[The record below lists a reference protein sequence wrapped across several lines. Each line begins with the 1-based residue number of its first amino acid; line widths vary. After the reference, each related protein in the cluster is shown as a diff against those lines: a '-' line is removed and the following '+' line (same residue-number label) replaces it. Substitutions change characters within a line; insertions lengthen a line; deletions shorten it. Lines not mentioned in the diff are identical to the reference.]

1 MKMPRVP
8 AKVLIAEDEP
18 ELRRLIRMALEEEPF
33 ELLEVADAVAALAVA
48 LRERPDVI
56 VLDRRMPG
64 GDGLEVCRALRAD
77 PRTAPSKIL
86 LLTVRAQNVDRLEGF
101 RAGAD
106 DYVAKPFSPTQLVDK
121 VNAVLRQG
129 EPA

>member
-1 MKMPRVP
+1 MPRVP

-18 ELRRLIRMALEEEPF
+18 ELRGLIRMALEVEPF
-33 ELLEVADAVAALAVA
+33 ELLEVGDAKAAIEVAR
-48 LRERPDVI
+48 RERPDVI

-64 GDGLEVCRALRAD
+64 GDGLDVCRTLRSD
-77 PRTAPSKIL
+77 PRTAPAKIL

-106 DYVAKPFSPTQLVDK
+106 DYVAKPFSPLQLVEK
-121 VNAVLRQG
+121 IRAVLRG
-129 EPA
+129 GNA

>member
-1 MKMPRVP
+1 MPRVP

-18 ELRRLIRMALEEEPF
+18 ELRGLIRTALEDEPF
-33 ELLEVADAVAALAVA
+33 ELLEAADAAAALDVA
-48 LRERPDVI
+48 RRERPDVI

-77 PRTAPSKIL
+77 PRTAPAKIL

-106 DYVAKPFSPTQLVDK
+106 DYVAKPFSPMQLVEK
-121 VNAVLRQG
+121 VNAVLRQE

>member
-1 MKMPRVP
+1 MTMPRVP

-18 ELRRLIRMALEEEPF
+18 ELRGLIRMALQDEPF
-33 ELLEVADAVAALAVA
+33 ELLEVADAYAALAVA

-106 DYVAKPFSPTQLVDK
+106 DYVAKPFSPTQLVEK

>member
-1 MKMPRVP
+1 MPRVA

-18 ELRRLIRMALEEEPF
+18 ELRSLIRMALEFAPF
-33 ELLEVADAVAALAVA
+33 ELLETADADATLEVAR
-48 LRERPDVI
+48 RERPDLI
-56 VLDRRMPG
+56 LLDRRMPG
-64 GDGLEVCRALRAD
+64 ADGLDVCRALRAD
-77 PRTAPSKIL
+77 PRTAPARIV

-106 DYVAKPFSPTQLVDK
+106 DYVTKPFSPNQLAEK
-121 VNAVLRQG
+121 VHAVLQRAE

>member
-1 MKMPRVP
+1 MPRVP

-18 ELRRLIRMALEEEPF
+18 ELRGLIRMALEVEPF
-33 ELLEVADAVAALAVA
+33 ELFEAADAGAALEVAR
-48 LRERPDVI
+48 RERPDLI
-56 VLDRRMPG
+56 LLDRRMPG
-64 GDGLEVCRALRAD
+64 GDGLDVCRALRAD
-77 PRTAPSKIL
+77 PRTAPSKIV

-106 DYVAKPFSPTQLVDK
+106 DYVAKPFSPTQLAEK
-121 VNAVLRQG
+121 VHAVLRREE